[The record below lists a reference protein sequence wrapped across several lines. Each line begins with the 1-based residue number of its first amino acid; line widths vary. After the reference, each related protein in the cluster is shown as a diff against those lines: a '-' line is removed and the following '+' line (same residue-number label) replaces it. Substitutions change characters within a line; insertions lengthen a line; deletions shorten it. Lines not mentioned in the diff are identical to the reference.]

1 MNAASSTG
9 RRDTIQRADS
19 TMLARENHPYG
30 RARLK
35 LGQGSVPAGLTLAS
49 NFGVCFQCQT
59 PSSLV
64 LHRPVEIARL
74 ITA

>member
-49 NFGVCFQCQT
+49 DLRCCFQWRVS
-59 PSSLV
+59 SSLV
-64 LHRPVEIARL
+64 SRRP
-74 ITA
+74 